1 MKVVIS
7 GGTGFV
13 GTALTTLLKEQGH
26 DVIILTRS
34 ESKVQDGVQYVQWL
48 TPTSNPATEIKQA
61 DAFVNLAGV
70 SLNSGR
76 WTEKRK
82 FEIYDSRMQA
92 TIAIAE
98 IIEAL
103 DTKPEVLVNAS
114 AVGIYPTSTSA
125 IYTESSSAVADDFL
139 GKTVRDWERMA
150 HRIERFGVRVAT
162 GRFGVILGRDEGAL
176 PMMALPYKMHV
187 GGVVGSGE
195 QWLSWVHITDVARA
209 LYFAIITPSL
219 VGAFNITAPQP
230 LRMKDFSYVLSTV
243 LEESEWLPV
252 PELPLK
258 LALGEQSKLVLEGQ
272 HVLASKLA
280 REGFNFRYETA
291 YEALSNI
298 YG

>member
-13 GTALTTLLKEQGH
+13 GKALTALLKDKGH
-26 DVIILTRS
+26 DVIILTRG

-48 TPTSNPATEIKQA
+48 TPTSSPATEIKQA

-76 WTEKRK
+76 WTDKRK

-92 TIAIAE
+92 TITIAE

-125 IYTESSSAVADDFL
+125 IYTESSSVIADDFL
-139 GKTVRDWERMA
+139 GQTVHDWERMA
-150 HRIERFGVRVAT
+150 HRVERFGVRVAT

-195 QWLSWVHITDVARA
+195 QWLSWVHVEDVARA
-209 LYFAIITPSL
+209 LYFAITTTDLKGP
-219 VGAFNITAPQP
+219 FNITAPQP
-230 LRMKDFSYVLSTV
+230 LRMKEFSYVLSV
-243 LEESEWLPV
+243 ILQESNWLPV

-272 HVLASKLA
+272 HVLASKLEKHA
-280 REGFNFRYETA
+280 FTFNYPTA
-291 YEALSNI
+291 YEALENI